1 MALERGDHGQAR
13 AWYEKLIETPP
24 QAVPREPFEMA
35 IADEQITAE
44 QRDHCSRIGISP
56 TVPSRRRPICC
67 VAMMSLDDEA
77 RLALVDFW
85 RERGLAAG
93 RLAYPHADL
102 DLAGVRARLVLV
114 SIIEGSLDRARRELA
129 GFQAVHPGATGR
141 LGGLDVN
148 YADALT
154 ALLDKAPSW
163 QQTAV
168 DKNWPT
174 FAGAMSRCKV
184 APVAFEPDVPLW
196 AEPAVLPKAPATD
209 SSYPSPRVAE
219 TKNELLS
226 YHPIVVGNLVLVDT
240 QNEVR
245 AYDLRTGKPAWG
257 NDPVI
262 YRPGEPV
269 SERTHGT
276 PSTLGVARFT
286 LTEYAGLLY
295 ARLGDPLTTRPEDNS
310 IYHQPSYLVCL
321 DLGGEGRLMFP
332 PIRLADK
339 WAFEGTPVTDGR
351 RMYVGVRHGA
361 RPQSHVACYD
371 VRTGRQ
377 LWLQFVASAETPARG
392 QSGECTHN
400 LLTLVDGV
408 VVRQHKPGRGRCAV
422 GRDRPAR
429 DGSCVIRAQEG

>member
-1 MALERGDHGQAR
+1 M
-13 AWYEKLIETPP
+13 
-24 QAVPREPFEMA
+24 
-35 IADEQITAE
+35 
-44 QRDHCSRIGISP
+44 
-56 TVPSRRRPICC
+56 
-67 VAMMSLDDEA
+67 
-77 RLALVDFW
+77 
-85 RERGLAAG
+85 
-93 RLAYPHADL
+93 
-102 DLAGVRARLVLV
+102 LV
-114 SIIEGSLDRARRELA
+114 SIIEGSLDHAAQLA
-129 GFQAVHPGATGR
+129 GFQAVHPRRHWSA
-141 LGGLDVN
+141 GGLDVN
-148 YADALT
+148 YAKRALT

-226 YHPIVVGNLVLVDT
+226 YHPIVVGDLVLVDT
-240 QNEVR
+240 QNEMR

-269 SERTHGT
+269 SDARTAR
-276 PSTLGVARFT
+276 PARWESRFT
-286 LTEYAGLLY
+286 LMEYAGLLY

-361 RPQSHVACYD
+361 RAAVARRLLR
-371 VRTGRQ
+371 RTHGPAAVAAIRRQRRDASPRPIGR
-377 LWLQFVASAETPARG
+377 
-392 QSGECTHN
+392 CTHN

-408 VVRQHKPGRGRCAV
+408 VYVNTNLGGGRCGI
-422 GRDRPAR
+422 GRERPATM
-429 DGSCVIRAQEG
+429 DRALSARRRVT